1 MYYLS
6 SPVRILG
13 IEPIYKDKV
22 ATAGT
27 NTQSV
32 DVPVGEFRIL
42 QYASLSN
49 LTTDNKLHKIA
60 IQDAGGQNYILKLDT
75 QEVIAGEPVVVIWNG
90 VLFLRG
96 GDKVLFKW
104 MDASASDSLRC
115 FLSWLRVVIE

>member
-1 MYYLS
+1 MGLNDFIGKEETPIKILRVDPAVEKKVVERLNS
-6 SPVRILG
+6 VRK
-13 IEPIYKDKV
+13 E
-22 ATAGT
+22 
-27 NTQSV
+27 
-32 DVPVGEFRIL
+32 R
-42 QYASLSN
+42 SN
-49 LTTDNKLHKIA
+49 LQVRETLNKLHKIA